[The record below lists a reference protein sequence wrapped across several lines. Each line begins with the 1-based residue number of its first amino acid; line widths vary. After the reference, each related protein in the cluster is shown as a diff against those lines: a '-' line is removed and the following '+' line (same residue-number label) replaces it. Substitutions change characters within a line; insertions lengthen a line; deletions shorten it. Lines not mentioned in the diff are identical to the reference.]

1 MYRGATRL
9 NLDGKNR
16 ISIPTKYRE
25 KIFLESS
32 GALVLTAHVYKC
44 LLLYPQFAWEPI
56 QEKIM
61 NLSSF
66 ERKSSGLQ
74 RLLVGF
80 AEDITLDNANR
91 LLIPSELKKYAE
103 IDKNLIFIGQGSH
116 FELWNCDNY
125 YENLSQINITENNE
139 FPDELKGFSLWV
151 NIYQ

>member
-9 NLDGKNR
+9 SLDGKNR

-25 KIFLESS
+25 KILLESS

-80 AEDITLDNANR
+80 AEDIALDNANR

-125 YENLSQINITENNE
+125 YENLSQINISEENE
-139 FPDELKGFSLWV
+139 FPDELKGFSL
-151 NIYQ
+151 